1 MTPENAISSWA
12 VPPASASRRMPPF
25 LRPCRRKRAGKPA
38 SVAHLAKSL
47 PSPYFEQV
55 GSVPGT
61 RLGCRSLSLEDI
73 MVKQNHGI
81 VQDERGQ
88 DQPASKKAAHRSEP
102 TVPKDAYELDPRDV
116 REGVYDPVNDEGK
129 PQPDKFR

>member
-1 MTPENAISSWA
+1 VFGAGEMAARA
-12 VPPASASRRMPPF
+12 VVGVGRDV
-25 LRPCRRKRAGKPA
+25 CRR
-38 SVAHLAKSL
+38 
-47 PSPYFEQV
+47 EQV

-61 RLGCRSLSLEDI
+61 RLACRSLSLSKEDI

-129 PQPDKFR
+129 PQPDKSR